1 MLRCWQRFWQLRPFD
16 YLELP
21 WADEAP
27 ALRRWLSGLSR
38 AEIDDLEENPDALSE
53 ALTPFIADAPQLA
66 ELVALPLFPRR
77 PLTVDP
83 RGDFRVPGRKWEQIR
98 AFAESLPYRGGP
110 LLEWCAGKGHLGR
123 VLAQG
128 YDAEVESI
136 EWEGALC
143 RNGAELA
150 ARHGIPLK
158 FHNLDVLS
166 PEVAEVLQPE
176 HHAVALHACGDLH
189 RRLIEL
195 APRRGSRAVS
205 ISPCCYH
212 LTVDEIYRPYSA
224 PAKASKLAL
233 TRFDLQL
240 SQQETVTGGRR
251 IRRMREQEMVWRL
264 GFDLLQRELR
274 GTDRYLTI
282 PSMSKS
288 LLQNGFPDFCRWA
301 AQQQN
306 LQLPEDIDFPAY
318 ESRGAQRRLEVA
330 RIELVR
336 HLFRRP
342 LELWL
347 VFDRALGLE
356 EAGYTVT
363 LGAFCEKP
371 LTPRNILIHAE
382 LP

>member
-1 MLRCWQRFWQLRPFD
+1 MRPFD

-21 WADEAP
+21 WADQAP
-27 ALRRWLSGLSR
+27 ALRNWLSGLSR
-38 AEIDDLEENPDALSE
+38 QQIDALEENSDALSE
-53 ALTPFIADAPQLA
+53 ALTPFIPDAPQLA

-77 PLTVDP
+77 QLIVDQ
-83 RGDFRVPGRKWEQIR
+83 RSDFRVPGRKWEQIL
-98 AFAESLPYRGGP
+98 AFAESLPYAGGP

-128 YDAEVESI
+128 HGAAVESI
-136 EWEGALC
+136 ERESNLC
-143 RNGAELA
+143 RTGAELA
-150 ARHGIPLK
+150 ARSGTPLQ

-166 PEVAEVLQPE
+166 GEVEEVLKPE

-195 APRRGSRAVS
+195 APRRHSRALS

-212 LTVDEIYRPYSA
+212 LTVDEIYRPYAA

-240 SQQETVTGGRR
+240 SQQETVTGGQR
-251 IRRMREQEMVWRL
+251 IRRMREQEMIWRL

-274 GTDRYLTI
+274 GRDAYLTI

-301 AQQQN
+301 AQQQG
-306 LQLPEDIDFPAY
+306 LPLPENIDFQFY
-318 ESRGAQRRLEVA
+318 ESRGAKRRLEVA
-330 RIELVR
+330 RIEIVR

-347 VFDRALGLE
+347 VLDRALGLE
-356 EAGYTVT
+356 EAGYRVT
-363 LGAFCEKP
+363 LGAFCKKP

-382 LP
+382 LRKSN